1 MSDCQKIL
9 LPGRAAISVSGPVAE
24 KFLQGIIT
32 NSMERAGDGMGVH
45 AALLTPQGK
54 ILFDFFVVGDGAGGY
69 LIDCASDQADD
80 LAKRLTLYKL
90 RAKVEVAPRPDL
102 KPAVLLGTTPELPEE
117 VVAFPDPRL
126 AALGERLLLTDEAF
140 GSIDCPEGSEADYH
154 AKRIALGVPAGGLDF
169 EYGQAFPHEAL
180 FDQLNG
186 VDFRKGC
193 FVGQE
198 VVSRMQHR
206 GTARKR
212 VVPVVAESA
221 LPASGTAIEA
231 DGASLGSLTSVSG
244 ERGLALLRLDRAAD
258 AVAKGETLTCG
269 DVPIRLV
276 QPDWA
281 SFEVPTGAAPA

>member
-9 LPGRAAISVSGPVAE
+9 LSDRAVIGVSGPEAE

-32 NSMERAGDGMGVH
+32 NSMERAGDGLGIH

-54 ILFDFFVVGDGAGGY
+54 ILFDFFLVGDGAGGY
-69 LIDCASDQADD
+69 LIDCPAEQAED
-80 LAKRLTLYKL
+80 LTKRLTLYKL
-90 RAKVEVAPRPDL
+90 RAKAEITA
-102 KPAVLLGTTPELPEE
+102 KPELKVAVVLGAAPELADGII
-117 VVAFPDPRL
+117 AFPDPRL
-126 AALGERLLLTDEAF
+126 AALGERLLLTEEAF
-140 GSIDCPEGSEADYH
+140 AGIECPDASEADYH
-154 AKRIALGVPAGGLDF
+154 AKRISLGVPAGGKDF

-212 VVPVVAESA
+212 VVPVVAEST
-221 LPASGTAIEA
+221 LPEAGAAIEA
-231 DGASLGSLTSVSG
+231 DGGTLGSLTSVSG
-244 ERGLALLRLDRAAD
+244 KTGLALLRLDRAAD
-258 AVAKGETLTCG
+258 AVAKGAPITCG
-269 DVPIRLV
+269 DTVVRLL

-281 SFEVPTGAAPA
+281 SFEVPTEAAPV

>member
-1 MSDCQKIL
+1 
-9 LPGRAAISVSGPVAE
+9 
-24 KFLQGIIT
+24 
-32 NSMERAGDGMGVH
+32 
-45 AALLTPQGK
+45 
-54 ILFDFFVVGDGAGGY
+54 
-69 LIDCASDQADD
+69 
-80 LAKRLTLYKL
+80 
-90 RAKVEVAPRPDL
+90 
-102 KPAVLLGTTPELPEE
+102 
-117 VVAFPDPRL
+117 
-126 AALGERLLLTDEAF
+126 
-140 GSIDCPEGSEADYH
+140 
-154 AKRIALGVPAGGLDF
+154 
-169 EYGQAFPHEAL
+169 
-180 FDQLNG
+180 LNG

>member
-9 LPGRAAISVSGPVAE
+9 LADRAAIGVSGPDAE

-32 NSMERAGDGMGVH
+32 NSMERAGDGLGIH

-54 ILFDFFVVGDGAGGY
+54 ILFDFFIVGDGADGY
-69 LIDCASDQADD
+69 LIDCPAAQAND
-80 LAKRLTLYKL
+80 LTKRLTLYKL
-90 RAKVEVAPRPDL
+90 RAKVEIAARPDL
-102 KPAVLLGTTPELPEE
+102 KVAVLLGAAPALPDGT
-117 VVAFPDPRL
+117 VAFPDPRL
-126 AALGERLLLTDEAF
+126 AALGERLLVTADRFASIGCPDGDEA
-140 GSIDCPEGSEADYH
+140 AYH
-154 AKRIALGVPAGGLDF
+154 AQRIALGVPAGGQDF

-186 VDFRKGC
+186 VDFSKGC

-212 VVPVVAESA
+212 VVPVIAESA
-221 LPASGTAIEA
+221 LPSTGTVIEA
-231 DGASLGSLTSVSG
+231 DGNSLGSLTSVSG

-269 DVPIRLV
+269 EVAIRLV
-276 QPDWA
+276 QPEWA
-281 SFEVPTGAAPA
+281 SFEVPTEATPA